1 MLAVKFMKFLCAHT
15 FKYQLTFNLKKGKVF
30 KKALTLK
37 NKNFFSYWKIKDP
50 FINELNYGVELRL
63 KGVKDSA
70 ARHRLKHLVLSMES
84 LICAISK
91 GELKEWMEIPKPPP
105 ELLRTEDE

>member
-1 MLAVKFMKFLCAHT
+1 
-15 FKYQLTFNLKKGKVF
+15 
-30 KKALTLK
+30 
-37 NKNFFSYWKIKDP
+37 
-50 FINELNYGVELRL
+50 
-63 KGVKDSA
+63 
-70 ARHRLKHLVLSMES
+70 MES